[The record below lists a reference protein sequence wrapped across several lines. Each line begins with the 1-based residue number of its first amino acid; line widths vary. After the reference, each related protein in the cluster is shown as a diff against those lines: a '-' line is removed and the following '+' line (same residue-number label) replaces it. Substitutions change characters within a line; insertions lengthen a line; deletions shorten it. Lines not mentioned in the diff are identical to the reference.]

1 MSLHAAHSLQ
11 PTPPARARWF
21 PGRPESLSEVRRF
34 VSEELPDRPR
44 QDDAILLTSELATN
58 AVEHTRSGQ
67 QDGGFLVVVE
77 RTYTEVVRITVHD
90 SGSRQETLYVTEP
103 GADDEHGRGLF
114 IVDALADRWGSR
126 NGWHGRETWFEIDN

>member
-1 MSLHAAHSLQ
+1 MSLHAAHPLQ

-21 PGRPESLSEVRRF
+21 PGHPESLSEVRRF
-34 VSEELPDRPR
+34 IAEELPDHPR

-90 SGSRQETLYVTEP
+90 SGSRQETPTWPNPELTTNTAEGSSSLTLSP
-103 GADDEHGRGLF
+103 TAGEAATDGTAEKP
-114 IVDALADRWGSR
+114 GSR
-126 NGWHGRETWFEIDN
+126 SE